1 MKSWLSTS
9 LVPMLLLI
17 ILISAG
23 HADAQT
29 LWATKGACGDASH
42 SAYGFYEGEQLYI
55 NGSGFAPNTALAWT
69 ITGSDAY
76 GCDGNAVIAS
86 GSITTDQNGAVCF
99 FAYTIQKDDC
109 GEYLVQL
116 GSASKV
122 FKVYRVPAIDL
133 IKYTNNQDANGED
146 CVEVLVGSIVTWKY
160 VITNTGSAPLKNL
173 TLVDDQLGA
182 ITLPQNTLDLEES
195 LTVEVSGVAVEGNY
209 RNIAT
214 VTGRYEPHT
223 GPADYQT
230 VTDTDPSCYVGVI
243 QQRPQI
249 DIEKATNGQDADT
262 PTGPSIPVGGTVT
275 WTYVITNTG
284 NVPLTA
290 IAVVDD
296 KIGAITLPKTTLAVG
311 ESMTATAGGT
321 ALAGQYANVA
331 SVQGVYEDTTVT
343 DSDPSHYFGTT
354 TNEPKIDIE
363 KYVNDQ
369 DADTPT
375 GPVVFEGDDVV
386 WKYVV
391 TNTGPVALINISVID
406 DKIGPV
412 VMPKTTL
419 TPGESMQALVHGTA
433 EIGQYVNLGTVVGFY
448 NQTQV
453 IDQDPAHYLGQCKN
467 SIQVL
472 VFTDTNG
479 NGSRDAGEPA
489 IPGVNIRL
497 DGPEGSDSEK
507 MTDGNGFAAFN
518 NLPIGHF
525 EIHAEIEGASPN
537 PQSVDLECSSAR
549 ILVPVRPGGGGCCEI
564 HFYGYDPEPHF
575 NFDAPLLQRYA
586 LPAPSLQEQQTL
598 QAAILES
605 DAFVVILRTAQ
616 DTLAAQEHLQQSLHL
631 LHLGVDHQVIIQ
643 LDVSTDLT
651 DPDLLLRLGFLKRA
665 LAHVRYYDYE
675 AHRLRVHVFSH
686 EDVQLFR
693 RLLDELAPLY
703 LPAGLVYSYNWSE
716 AAMAVDLS
724 GYTDAYAYPWAKC
737 TGIPFT
743 GDPDQDAELL
753 MQHLQKFV
761 DSGVARINTVFT
773 LGQNASP
780 EQRLAFF
787 LRTWEFAR
795 QHPTCIKLFWGY
807 NFYSFAENDG
817 PTVVAESSDDL
828 RDQMPD
834 TTLYMLKQENLCENA
849 EHLPIAIDLTRLVLK
864 ARQAMADSN
873 KVEFAITQLLAKDYE
888 GAEATIKEPIAQR
901 QQEREF
907 TLTFTGQGSNCW
919 NDQDWTNAV
928 DGDLDGWDGTV
939 TARGNDA
946 GNNYRDP
953 AWAVFS
959 LQNTATLNAV
969 AIQTD
974 NGVGDVYTPNRWA
987 THIEILASMDGVR
1000 YTTVAKI
1007 QRERRVQGE
1016 LKYYRLASDI
1026 QANYLKLVIH
1036 APNSTNQ
1043 AWRQL
1048 VEFKALY
1055 TQSVRLEKTVDA
1067 FAAEPET
1074 VAPTAFTL
1082 EQNYPNPFNPSTTIG
1097 FVLPEQ
1103 ETVQMVIYDLA
1114 GRTVNVL
1121 VDGTMPA
1128 GRHQVIW
1135 EGTDASGSQMP
1146 SGIYL
1151 CRLAGRTQIRTI
1163 KLMMVK

>member
-1 MKSWLSTS
+1 MKSWLSSS
-9 LVPMLLLI
+9 LVPMLLLL

-23 HADAQT
+23 QAEAQT
-29 LWATKGACGDASH
+29 VWVTKGACGDASQ
-42 SAYGFYEGEQLYI
+42 SAYGFYDGEQLYI
-55 NGSGFAPNTALAWT
+55 NGSGFAPNATLAWT
-69 ITGSDAY
+69 MTGNDAY
-76 GCDGNAVIAS
+76 GCDGNAVIAG
-86 GSITTDQNGAVCF
+86 GSITTDPNGAVCF
-99 FAYTIQKDDC
+99 FAYTVQKDDC

-116 GSASKV
+116 GTASQV
-122 FKVYRVPAIDL
+122 FKVYQVPAIDL
-133 IKYTNNQDANGED
+133 IKYTNNQDANGDD
-146 CVEVLVGSIVTWKY
+146 CVEVLVGSTVTWKY
-160 VITNTGSAPLKNL
+160 VITNTGSAPLNNL
-173 TLVDDQLGA
+173 TLVDDKIGA
-182 ITLPQNTLDLEES
+182 IILPQKTLAVGES
-195 LTVEVSGVAVEGNY
+195 LTIETSGVAVPGLY

-214 VTGRYEPHT
+214 VSGRYEPHT
-223 GPADYQT
+223 GPADYRT

-243 QQRPQI
+243 KQLPRI

-262 PTGPSIPVGGTVT
+262 PTGPSIPVGGAVT
-275 WTYVITNTG
+275 WTYVVTNTG

-290 IAVVDD
+290 VTVVDD

-311 ESMTATAGGT
+311 ESITATASGT
-321 ALAGQYANVA
+321 ALAGQYANNA
-331 SVQGVYEDTTVT
+331 TVQGVYGDTTVT
-343 DSDPSHYFGTT
+343 DQDPSHYFGTT
-354 TNEPKIDIE
+354 ASEPRIDIE

-369 DADTPT
+369 DADAPT
-375 GPVVFEGDDVV
+375 GPVVFEGDEVI

-391 TNTGPVALINISVID
+391 TNIGPVTLTNISVTD
-406 DKIGPV
+406 DKIGPI

-419 TPGESMQALVHGTA
+419 APGESMQALVHGTA
-433 EIGQYVNLGTVVGFY
+433 ELGQYVNLGTVIGTY
-448 NQTQV
+448 NQIQV
-453 IDQDPAHYLGQCKN
+453 TDQDPAHYLAQCKN
-467 SIQVL
+467 SIRVR
-472 VFTDTNG
+472 VFRDTNG
-479 NGSRDAGEPA
+479 NGSQDAGETG
-489 IPGVNIRL
+489 IPGVNIKL
-497 DGPEGSDSEK
+497 DGPEGFDSEK
-507 MTDGNGFAAFN
+507 MTDGDGFTQFN

-525 EIHAEIEGASPN
+525 EIDAEIEGANPN
-537 PQSVDLECSSAR
+537 PQSVDLECSAAR
-549 ILVPVRPGGGGCCEI
+549 ILVPVHTGGGGCCEI

-575 NFDAPLLQRYA
+575 NLDAPLLQRYA
-586 LPAPSLQEQQTL
+586 LPAPSIQEQQTL

-605 DAFVVILRTAQ
+605 NAFVVILRNAQ
-616 DTLAAQEHLQQSLHL
+616 DTLVAQEHLQQSLHL
-631 LHLGVDHQVIIQ
+631 LGLGVDHQLIIQ
-643 LDVSTDLT
+643 LDVSNGVAN
-651 DPDLLLRLGFLKRA
+651 PDLLLRLGFLKRA
-665 LAHVRYYDYE
+665 LTHVRYYDYD
-675 AHRLRVHVFSH
+675 AHRLRVHVFSQ
-686 EDVQLFR
+686 EDVRLFR
-693 RLLDELAPLY
+693 RFLDELAPVY

-737 TGIPFT
+737 AGIPFT
-743 GDPDQDAELL
+743 GVPEQDAELL

-828 RDQMPD
+828 KDQMPD

-849 EHLPIAIDLTRLVLK
+849 EHLPIAIDLTRWVLK
-864 ARQAMADSN
+864 ARQAMADSDR
-873 KVEFAITQLLAKDYE
+873 VDYAITQLLAKDYE
-888 GAEATIKEPIAQR
+888 GAETTLKEAIAQA
-901 QQEREF
+901 QQEMEF

-928 DGDLDGWDGTV
+928 DGDMDGWEGTG
-939 TARGNDA
+939 TTRGNDA

-974 NGVGDVYTPNRWA
+974 NGAGDVYTPNRWA
-987 THIEILASMDGVR
+987 TQIEILASLDGVS
-1000 YTTVAKI
+1000 YTSVAKI
-1007 QRERRVQGE
+1007 QRQKRVEGA
-1016 LKYYRLASDI
+1016 LTYYRLAEDI
-1026 QANYLKLVIH
+1026 QANYIKLVIH
-1036 APNSTNQ
+1036 APYTTNQ

-1055 TQSVRLEKTVDA
+1055 TQSARLEKAVDA
-1067 FAAEPET
+1067 FTAEAESAAPET
-1074 VAPTAFTL
+1074 FTL
-1082 EQNYPNPFNPSTTIG
+1082 EQNYPNPFNPTTTIG
-1097 FVLPEQ
+1097 FILPEQ
-1103 ETVQMVIYDLA
+1103 ETVQMVIYDLS

-1121 VDGTMPA
+1121 VNATLPA

-1135 EGTDASGSQMP
+1135 DGADASGSPMP

-1151 CRLAGRTQIRTI
+1151 CRLSGKTQLRTI